1 MLLAWDE
8 GIQTLRDKR
17 HYSLPQ
23 PQNKNLLGGISDPP
37 KLANP
42 KTIIGQSEGLGRRR
56 SPFKR

>member
-8 GIQTLRDKR
+8 GILTLRDKR

-23 PQNKNLLGGISDPP
+23 PQNKNLLEGISDPP

-42 KTIIGQSEGLGRRR
+42 KVWEGDAPILKNRR
-56 SPFKR
+56 PL